1 MITQNI
7 RNLVAQ
13 ILTECDILDA
23 APAPAP
29 APAPSPAIPLA
40 LDCLAGTI
48 PPATNQ
54 YADELAE
61 TAWLNL
67 RNTYRTTM
75 KNAPSG
81 SIVLIGD
88 SMIERMT
95 ASSISAYAVNLG
107 ISGESIRQLIYRI
120 NENDINNQPNLIHR
134 AGAVVILTGV
144 NDLSDARNGTPTNAA
159 TTVEFVYDRLKN
171 WLTGKVIICKLIP
184 VDSTVFSIPTNAS
197 IAHVNTWIDTNFA
210 NKPNV
215 KIVDVNAT
223 LAPQGSLLPQY
234 HVDGQHLSAA
244 GYDVLYSAINSAK
257 TSLGI

>member
-1 MITQNI
+1 MSTQNI
-7 RNLVAQ
+7 RALVAQ
-13 ILTECDILDA
+13 ILVECDAIDA
-23 APAPAP
+23 IPPAPP
-29 APAPSPAIPLA
+29 PPTTIPPA
-40 LDCLAGTI
+40 LDCLAGTV

-54 YADELAE
+54 YSDEMAE

-95 ASSISAYAVNLG
+95 AASISPYAVNLG

-144 NDLSDARNGTPTNAA
+144 NDLSDPRNGTQANAA
-159 TTVEFVYDRLKN
+159 ATVNFVYDRLAK

-184 VDSTVFSIPTNAS
+184 VDSNVFSTPSNSAGIAPVNAWMD
-197 IAHVNTWIDTNFA
+197 ANFS

-215 KIVDVNAT
+215 RIVDVNAT

-244 GYDVLYSAINSAK
+244 GYDVLYAGINAAK
-257 TSLGI
+257 TSLGL

>member
-1 MITQNI
+1 MSTQII

-13 ILTECDILDA
+13 ILAECDAIDA
-23 APAPAP
+23 IPPAPP
-29 APAPSPAIPLA
+29 PPTTIPPA

-54 YADELAE
+54 YSDELAE

-95 ASSISAYAVNLG
+95 ASRISQYAVNLG

-134 AGAVVILTGV
+134 AGGVVILTGV

-159 TTVEFVYDRLKN
+159 LTVEFVYDRLKN

-184 VDSTVFSIPTNAS
+184 VDSGVFLIPTNAS
-197 IAHVNTWIDTNFA
+197 IAHVNAWIQTNFGSL
-210 NKPNV
+210 PNV
-215 KIVDVNAT
+215 RVVDVNAT

-244 GYDVLYSAINSAK
+244 GYDVLYAAINAAR
-257 TSLGI
+257 TDLGI

>member
-7 RNLVAQ
+7 RNLISQ
-13 ILTECDILDA
+13 ILAECDVLDA
-23 APAPAP
+23 TPTPP
-29 APAPSPAIPLA
+29 PAPSPTIPPA

-54 YADELAE
+54 YADELSE

-67 RNTYRTTM
+67 RATYRTTM

-88 SMIERMT
+88 SMVERMS
-95 ASSISAYAVNLG
+95 ASAISPYAVNLG
-107 ISGESIRQLIYRI
+107 ISGESIRQLIYRV
-120 NENDINNQPNLIHR
+120 NETDINNQPNLIHR

-144 NDLSDARNGTPTNAA
+144 NDLSDPRNGTQANAA
-159 TTVEFVYDRLKN
+159 ATVNFVYDRLKN
-171 WLTGKVIICKLIP
+171 WLTGKVIICKIIP
-184 VDSTVFSIPTNAS
+184 VDQAVFSTPSNSAGIAPVNA
-197 IAHVNTWIDTNFA
+197 WIDANFG

-215 KIVDVNAT
+215 RIVDVNAT

-234 HVDGQHLSAA
+234 HVDGQHL
-244 GYDVLYSAINSAK
+244 NSAGNEILQNAIK
-257 TSLGI
+257 VALAS